1 MTAVQDDFT
10 RRLDRDPLDA
20 NSLAD
25 RYQSFRARQE
35 LLTTLHQCLCD
46 GLDNGVTGTDLEA
59 LITSMHDEFRS
70 FLNTYSWDDR
80 KDLNRFPAGY
90 PTPWLLGGLHHDL
103 EELAAAGG
111 RSPAA
116 VYRDA
121 PETSVTGLSQS
132 ARAVARALGD
142 SDMAV
147 QPLKILD
154 DARGYGPLGSR
165 SIEGP
170 FDAEPPR
177 RDHRAREVARRRS
190 QEGRQVLRAV
200 ALAAHYSGSR
210 VLAIPVTEA
219 ARTAARTQRYAH
231 HVAEDERAATEKLA
245 TGVWRPPPGALI
257 IVDDADE
264 LVPDDLRQLTK
275 LAGATNT
282 KLILVTA
289 DRAGL
294 GPDDPTD
301 SRIIDSWNR
310 ASRER
315 TDVLHYRLP
324 WNQHVG
330 ETGDYRL
337 CATAADAP
345 GRVKRYLSGLAA
357 IPADIGHRHAAEILS
372 AHDSLTTAY
381 TDLAAPVQSRGIG
394 GEQPGRDVGL
404 CL

>member
-1 MTAVQDDFT
+1 MTAIEDDFL
-10 RRLDRDPLDA
+10 RRLDRAPLDA
-20 NSLAD
+20 NSVAD
-25 RYQSFRARQE
+25 RHQAFRARDE
-35 LLTTLHQCLCD
+35 LLNKQHQRLQAAVDSGTSGETLK
-46 GLDNGVTGTDLEA
+46 GLVTA
-59 LITSMHDEFRS
+59 LNEEFRS
-70 FLNTYSWDDR
+70 FLNGFSWEDR
-80 KDLNRFPAGY
+80 KELNRFPEGY
-90 PTPWLLGGLHHDL
+90 PTPWLVGELHYGQED
-103 EELAAAGG
+103 LAAAGG

-132 ARAVARALGD
+132 ARAVVRALGD

-154 DARGYGPLGSR
+154 DPRGYGPLGSR

-177 RDHRAREVARRRS
+177 RGHRAREAARRRS
-190 QEGRQVLRAV
+190 REGRQVLRAV
-200 ALAAHYSGSR
+200 GLAAHYSGSR

-231 HVAEDERAATEKLA
+231 HVAEDERAAIEKLA

-282 KLILVTA
+282 KLIVVTA

-330 ETGDYRL
+330 EAGDYRL

-357 IPADIGHRHAAEILS
+357 IPSDIGHRHAADILS